1 MKVLLTGAK
10 GQLGRCFQDR
20 LPAGWE
26 VWATDA
32 DVLDITDLKI
42 VMSSVAEYQP
52 DVIVNAAA
60 YTAVDKAENECEIAA
75 LINEIGP
82 KNLALAANEV
92 GARLVHVST
101 DYVFDGEAHTP
112 YIETATTNPLGVYGK
127 TKLDGEIAVSRHQPD
142 ALIIRTAW
150 VFSEYGNNFV
160 KTMLSLAQDRDAL
173 GVVSDQF
180 GCPTYAG
187 DIAQAIIVLLQ
198 EKAAGGVYHF
208 CGDATVAWHEF
219 AEAIFSSAIRHGIL
233 AKAPLVNGITTS
245 QYPTPAKRPKYSV
258 LNCEKVQCLG
268 VTLSPWK
275 DRIDEVITAEPS
287 DR

>member
-1 MKVLLTGAK
+1 MKVLLTGAR
-10 GQLGRCFQDR
+10 GQLGNCFQDR

-26 VWATDA
+26 VWATDSN
-32 DVLDITDLKI
+32 DLDITDLAK
-42 VMSSVAEYQP
+42 VKKAVADFQP
-52 DVIVNAAA
+52 NVIVNAAA
-60 YTAVDKAENECEIAA
+60 YTAVDKAETEFGIAA
-75 LINEIGP
+75 MINEIGP

-101 DYVFDGEAHTP
+101 DYVFDGEMDRP
-112 YIETATTNPLGVYGK
+112 YIETAKTNPLGVYGK
-127 TKLDGEIAVSRHQPD
+127 TKLDGELAVVLIQPE

-160 KTMLSLAQDRDAL
+160 KTMLRLAQDRDTL

-198 EKAAGGVYHF
+198 NKAAGGVYHF
-208 CGDATVAWHEF
+208 CGDEIVTWNEF
-219 AEAIFSSAIRHGIL
+219 AVAIFASALKKGVL
-233 AKAPLVNGITTS
+233 AKMPVVNGINTA

-258 LNCEKVQCLG
+258 LDCGKIMDQG
-268 VTLSPWK
+268 VILSVWK
-275 DRIDEVITAEPS
+275 DRIDEVITAIYNK
-287 DR
+287 